1 MEFRPTL
8 FHCNPII
15 ILPLRRDGGAQQTK
29 RHDHNILYRL
39 LARPCDHTL
48 SVIRVA
54 AAAPPISTY
63 GKTTGAE
70 PESSAPDIRLRR
82 IIQSSAAPGP
92 LFQWGKSHL
101 IPTKTLTPP
110 ETPAARSYSTSAT
123 TKLLPPM
130 KIISSAEASSRA
142 RATAS
147 ATLFTTSPSRPISAA
162 REASS
167 SAGSARMTAACVKI

>member
-15 ILPLRRDGGAQQTK
+15 ILPLRRDGGTQQTK

-48 SVIRVA
+48 RRNPGCSTTL
-54 AAAPPISTY
+54 STY
-63 GKTTGAE
+63 DKTTGAE

-101 IPTKTLTPP
+101 IPTKTPPP
-110 ETPAARSYSTSAT
+110 ETPAARSYNTSAT

-167 SAGSARMTAACVKI
+167 SAGSARMTAACVKM

>member
-15 ILPLRRDGGAQQTK
+15 ILPLRRDAGAQQTK

-48 SVIRVA
+48 RRNPGCSTTL
-54 AAAPPISTY
+54 STY
-63 GKTTGAE
+63 DKTTGAE

-82 IIQSSAAPGP
+82 IIPSSAAPDVTFSMGR
-92 LFQWGKSHL
+92 FSSDTNQDSH
-101 IPTKTLTPP
+101 THP
-110 ETPAARSYSTSAT
+110 ETPDADSYNISAT

-167 SAGSARMTAACVKI
+167 SAGSARMTDACVKM

>member
-54 AAAPPISTY
+54 TAPPPSAH
-63 GKTTGAE
+63 TTKQRERNPKVPPPIYSCAE
-70 PESSAPDIRLRR
+70 SYRRL
-82 IIQSSAAPGP
+82 P
-92 LFQWGKSHL
+92 LRMSLSQWGKSHL
-101 IPTKTLTPP
+101 IPTKTLP

-167 SAGSARMTAACVKI
+167 SAGSARMTAACVKM

>member
-15 ILPLRRDGGAQQTK
+15 ILPLRRDAGAQQTK

-48 SVIRVA
+48 RRNPGCSTTSAHTTKQRERNPKVP
-54 AAAPPISTY
+54 PPIY
-63 GKTTGAE
+63 GCAE
-70 PESSAPDIRLRR
+70 SYRR
-82 IIQSSAAPGP
+82 QPLPGP

-101 IPTKTLTPP
+101 IPTKTPPP

-130 KIISSAEASSRA
+130 KIISSVEASSRA

-147 ATLFTTSPSRPISAA
+147 PTLFTTSPSRPISAA

-167 SAGSARMTAACVKI
+167 SAGSARMTDACVKI

>member
-54 AAAPPISTY
+54 TAPPPSAHTTKQRERNPKVPPPIY
-63 GKTTGAE
+63 GCAE
-70 PESSAPDIRLRR
+70 SYSRLPLRM
-82 IIQSSAAPGP
+82 S
-92 LFQWGKSHL
+92 LFQWGDSHL
-101 IPTKTLTPP
+101 TPIKTLTPP

>member
-15 ILPLRRDGGAQQTK
+15 ILPLRRDAGAQQTK

-82 IIQSSAAPGP
+82 IIPSSASSGTSFPM
-92 LFQWGKSHL
+92 GKISSD
-101 IPTKTLTPP
+101 TDQAPP
-110 ETPAARSYSTSAT
+110 ETPAARSYNTSAT

-130 KIISSAEASSRA
+130 KIISSVEASSRA

>member
-15 ILPLRRDGGAQQTK
+15 ILPLRRDGGAQHTK

-48 SVIRVA
+48 RRN
-54 AAAPPISTY
+54 PGCSTTLNTY
-63 GKTTGAE
+63 DKTTGAE
-70 PESSAPDIRLRR
+70 PENSAPDIRLRR

-110 ETPAARSYSTSAT
+110 ETPAARSYSTSAM

-130 KIISSAEASSRA
+130 KIISSAVASSRA

-167 SAGSARMTAACVKI
+167 SAGSARMTAACVKM

>member
-48 SVIRVA
+48 RRNPGRSTTSAHTTKQRERNPKVP
-54 AAAPPISTY
+54 PPIY
-63 GKTTGAE
+63 GCAE
-70 PESSAPDIRLRR
+70 SYRR
-82 IIQSSAAPGP
+82 QPLPGP

-101 IPTKTLTPP
+101 IPTKTPP

-167 SAGSARMTAACVKI
+167 SAGSARMTAACVKM

>member
-15 ILPLRRDGGAQQTK
+15 ILPLRRDGGAQHTK

-48 SVIRVA
+48 RRNPGCSTTL
-54 AAAPPISTY
+54 STY
-63 GKTTGAE
+63 DKTTGAE
-70 PESSAPDIRLRR
+70 PESSAPDIRLAESYRR
-82 IIQSSAAPGP
+82 QPLPGP

-101 IPTKTLTPP
+101 IPTKPPP

>member
-8 FHCNPII
+8 FHCSPII
-15 ILPLRRDGGAQQTK
+15 ILPLRRDAGAQHTK

-48 SVIRVA
+48 RRNPGCSTTL
-54 AAAPPISTY
+54 STY
-63 GKTTGAE
+63 DKTTGAE

-82 IIQSSAAPGP
+82 IIPSSAAPGP
-92 LFQWGKSHL
+92 LFHWGKSHL
-101 IPTKTLTPP
+101 IPTKTPPP
-110 ETPAARSYSTSAT
+110 ETPAARSYNTSAT

-167 SAGSARMTAACVKI
+167 SAGSARMTAACVKM

>member
-48 SVIRVA
+48 RRNPGCSTTL
-54 AAAPPISTY
+54 STY
-63 GKTTGAE
+63 DKTTGAE
-70 PESSAPDIRLRR
+70 PESSAPDIQLRR
-82 IIQSSAAPGP
+82 IIPSSAAPDVTFSMGR
-92 LFQWGKSHL
+92 FSSDTDQDSH
-101 IPTKTLTPP
+101 PP

-167 SAGSARMTAACVKI
+167 SAGSARMTAACVKM

>member
-15 ILPLRRDGGAQQTK
+15 ILPFRRDAGAQHTK

-48 SVIRVA
+48 RRNPGCSTTL
-54 AAAPPISTY
+54 STY
-63 GKTTGAE
+63 DKTTGAE

-82 IIQSSAAPGP
+82 IIPSSAAPGP

-167 SAGSARMTAACVKI
+167 SAGSARMTAACVKM

>member
-1 MEFRPTL
+1 M
-8 FHCNPII
+8 
-15 ILPLRRDGGAQQTK
+15 K

-48 SVIRVA
+48 RRN
-54 AAAPPISTY
+54 PGYSTTRTY
-63 GKTTGAE
+63 DKTTGAE

-82 IIQSSAAPGP
+82 IIPPSAAPGTSFP
-92 LFQWGKSHL
+92 LGKISSDTNQDS
-101 IPTKTLTPP
+101 PPP
-110 ETPAARSYSTSAT
+110 ETPAARSYRTSAT

-167 SAGSARMTAACVKI
+167 SAGSARMTAACVKM

>member
-54 AAAPPISTY
+54 TAPPPSAHTTKQRERNPKVPPPIY
-63 GKTTGAE
+63 GCAE
-70 PESSAPDIRLRR
+70 SYRR
-82 IIQSSAAPGP
+82 QPLPGP

-101 IPTKTLTPP
+101 IPTKTPPP
-110 ETPAARSYSTSAT
+110 ETPTARSYSTSAT

>member
-8 FHCNPII
+8 FHCSPII
-15 ILPLRRDGGAQQTK
+15 ILPLRRDAGAQHTK

-63 GKTTGAE
+63 DKTTGAE

-82 IIQSSAAPGP
+82 IIPSSASSGTSFPM
-92 LFQWGKSHL
+92 GKISSD
-101 IPTKTLTPP
+101 TNQDSPP
-110 ETPAARSYSTSAT
+110 ETPAARSYNTSAT

-147 ATLFTTSPSRPISAA
+147 PTLFTTSPSRPISAA

>member
-15 ILPLRRDGGAQQTK
+15 ILPFRRDGGAQQTK

-70 PESSAPDIRLRR
+70 PESSAPDIQLRR
-82 IIQSSAAPGP
+82 IIPSSAAPDVTFSMGR
-92 LFQWGKSHL
+92 FSSDTDQDSH
-101 IPTKTLTPP
+101 PP

-167 SAGSARMTAACVKI
+167 SAGSARMTAACVKM

>member
-8 FHCNPII
+8 FHCSPII

-48 SVIRVA
+48 RRNPGCSTTL
-54 AAAPPISTY
+54 STY
-63 GKTTGAE
+63 DKTTGAE

-82 IIQSSAAPGP
+82 IIPSSASSGTSFPM
-92 LFQWGKSHL
+92 GKISSD
-101 IPTKTLTPP
+101 TNQDSPP

-130 KIISSAEASSRA
+130 KIISSVEASSRA

-147 ATLFTTSPSRPISAA
+147 PTLFTTSPSRPISAA

-167 SAGSARMTAACVKI
+167 SAGSARMTDACVKM

>member
-15 ILPLRRDGGAQQTK
+15 ILPLRRDGGTQQTK

-48 SVIRVA
+48 RRNPGCSTTL
-54 AAAPPISTY
+54 STY
-63 GKTTGAE
+63 DKTTGAE

-82 IIQSSAAPGP
+82 IIPSSASSGTSFPM
-92 LFQWGKSHL
+92 GKISSD
-101 IPTKTLTPP
+101 TNQAPP
-110 ETPAARSYSTSAT
+110 ETPAARSYNTSAT

>member
-15 ILPLRRDGGAQQTK
+15 ILPLRRDAGAQHTK

-48 SVIRVA
+48 RRNPGCSTTL
-54 AAAPPISTY
+54 STY
-63 GKTTGAE
+63 DKTTGAE

-82 IIQSSAAPGP
+82 IIPSSASSGTSFPM
-92 LFQWGKSHL
+92 GKISSD
-101 IPTKTLTPP
+101 TNQDSPP

-167 SAGSARMTAACVKI
+167 SAGSARMTAACVKM

>member
-8 FHCNPII
+8 FHCSPII
-15 ILPLRRDGGAQQTK
+15 ILPLRRDAGAQHTK

-48 SVIRVA
+48 RRNPGRSTTSAHTTKQRERNPKVP
-54 AAAPPISTY
+54 PPIY
-63 GKTTGAE
+63 GCAE
-70 PESSAPDIRLRR
+70 SYSRLPPRM
-82 IIQSSAAPGP
+82 S
-92 LFQWGKSHL
+92 LFQWGDSHL
-101 IPTKTLTPP
+101 TPIKTLTPP

-130 KIISSAEASSRA
+130 KIISSVEASSRA

-147 ATLFTTSPSRPISAA
+147 PTLFTTSPSRPISAA

-167 SAGSARMTAACVKI
+167 SAGSARMTAACVKM

>member
-8 FHCNPII
+8 FHCSPII
-15 ILPLRRDGGAQQTK
+15 ILPLRRDAGAQHTK

-48 SVIRVA
+48 RRNPGCSTTL
-54 AAAPPISTY
+54 STY
-63 GKTTGAE
+63 DKTTGAE

-82 IIQSSAAPGP
+82 IIPSSASSGTSFPM
-92 LFQWGKSHL
+92 GKISSD
-101 IPTKTLTPP
+101 TNQAPP
-110 ETPAARSYSTSAT
+110 ETPAARSYNTSAT

>member
-8 FHCNPII
+8 FYCNPII
-15 ILPLRRDGGAQQTK
+15 ILPLRRDAGAQHTK

-48 SVIRVA
+48 RRNPGCSTTSAHTTKQRERNPKVP
-54 AAAPPISTY
+54 PPIY
-63 GKTTGAE
+63 GCAE
-70 PESSAPDIRLRR
+70 SYRRLPLRM
-82 IIQSSAAPGP
+82 S
-92 LFQWGKSHL
+92 LFQWGDSHL
-101 IPTKTLTPP
+101 IPIKTLTPP

-167 SAGSARMTAACVKI
+167 SAGSARMTAACVKM